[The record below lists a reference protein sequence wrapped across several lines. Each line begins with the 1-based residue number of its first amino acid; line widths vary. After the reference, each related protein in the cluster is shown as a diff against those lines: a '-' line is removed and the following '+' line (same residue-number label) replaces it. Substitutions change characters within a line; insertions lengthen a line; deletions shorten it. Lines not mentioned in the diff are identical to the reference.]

1 MTKEWAAERVA
12 DDVAFHS
19 PWHPTAEQWE
29 RDGHYAPF
37 VAWETWMG
45 ARMENSSNSDTAA
58 VWDEMDTLVR
68 IQFWS
73 AMCDACAYAAEKAK
87 VPA

>member
-1 MTKEWAAERVA
+1 VNKEWAAERVA
-12 DDVAFHS
+12 DPVTFQT
-19 PWHPTAEQWE
+19 PWEPTAEQWE

-37 VAWETWMG
+37 VSWETWMDS
-45 ARMENSSNSDTAA
+45 RMENSSNSDAA
-58 VWDEMDTLVR
+58 ALWDEMDTLVR

-73 AMCDACAYAAEKAK
+73 AMCDACKFAAEKAK